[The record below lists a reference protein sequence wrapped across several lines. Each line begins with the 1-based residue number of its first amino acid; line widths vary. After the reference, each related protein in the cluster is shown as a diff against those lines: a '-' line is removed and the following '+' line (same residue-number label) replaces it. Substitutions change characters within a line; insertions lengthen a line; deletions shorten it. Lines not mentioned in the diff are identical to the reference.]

1 MNLTS
6 ASAEERFI
14 TTGRRASTMGDK
26 SPKAREKSRKQD
38 LAGKQQ
44 KEAIARAKL
53 PLSAAPAGKKPR

>member
-1 MNLTS
+1 
-6 ASAEERFI
+6 
-14 TTGRRASTMGDK
+14 MGDK